1 VKNEIPMCGC
11 VIRTI
16 LQDAMNCVSTEN
28 YVH

>member
-1 VKNEIPMCGC
+1 MREY

-16 LQDAMNCVSTEN
+16 LQDAINCVSMEN

>member
-1 VKNEIPMCGC
+1 MIKITMCEC

-16 LQDAMNCVSTEN
+16 LQDAINCVSTEN